1 MKNFEETIS
10 LLHNSQVYYVIT
22 VGMDST
28 YTYANQRYSK
38 AFENMYGNLVGQHYS
53 ITMHEDD
60 LKVCEAVAGLAFTY
74 PERVFPA
81 TIRKH
86 DGEGGYITTRWDYK
100 AMFNDNGEPE
110 GVFCIGHDIT
120 EFVHQ
125 GAELEETKESLIE
138 TQLTLTE
145 IAYMQSHGV
154 RKPIANIIGLT
165 TLLEDMELDEP
176 VKNMV
181 DMICQSAT
189 ELDQLI
195 KNMTNLTINK

>member
-1 MKNFEETIS
+1 
-10 LLHNSQVYYVIT
+10 
-22 VGMDST
+22 
-28 YTYANQRYSK
+28 
-38 AFENMYGNLVGQHYS
+38 
-53 ITMHEDD
+53 
-60 LKVCEAVAGLAFTY
+60 
-74 PERVFPA
+74 
-81 TIRKH
+81 
-86 DGEGGYITTRWDYK
+86 
-100 AMFNDNGEPE
+100 MFNDNGEPE